1 MRIPMFFNIYVGVS
15 IYVYY
20 FLIVIHVTYMK
31 QEDKCDH
38 TNVVI
43 LLATT
48 SLIAML
54 ISVWDKIYVWGLL
67 CHALC
72 KSLRKKRVNYD

>member
-1 MRIPMFFNIYVGVS
+1 MFFNIYVGVS

-54 ISVWDKIYVWGLL
+54 ISV
-67 CHALC
+67 
-72 KSLRKKRVNYD
+72 